1 MTEYYKTLFTQN
13 KNQRILIH
21 DIRNHLT
28 SIARLNEQN
37 DHEKIRQYLNSLLNS
52 PALQNSAY
60 VSDNEMLNSILCHYI
75 KLCQDKTDPI
85 QNKIYEKNCSKILI
99 IQNSLLYSVTCW
111 IMQLHP
117 VKICLT
123 HLLN

>member
-75 KLCQDKTDPI
+75 KLCQDKQI
-85 QNKIYEKNCSKILI
+85 QFKVDIRKNYSKILI